1 VRVRAVATV
10 AAVGLLA
17 ACGGG
22 GPTGKPLTDAELIAR
37 VDAQCV
43 QLAAAGN
50 DLVAAQDP
58 SAQGAQLSGYLHA
71 AARVLRTHVNAIGQ
85 LVPPANLQGDVSR
98 FVSALYS
105 YADQL
110 DALADRTRPGDT
122 YEQLLTHSAPQV
134 SSLNGLS
141 DQANKIAAKLNF
153 KDCAT

>member
-1 VRVRAVATV
+1 MRARAVATV
-10 AAVGLLA
+10 TAVVLLA

-22 GPTGKPLTDAELIAR
+22 GPTGTPLTDAQLVAR
-37 VDAQCV
+37 VNAQCV
-43 QLAAAGN
+43 QIAAAGN

-71 AARVLRTHVNAIGQ
+71 AARVLRTHVNTIGQ
-85 LVPPANLQGDVSR
+85 LVPPASRQGDVSR
-98 FVSALYS
+98 FVSALSS

-122 YEQLLTHSAPQV
+122 YEQLLIHSASQV
-134 SSLNGLS
+134 SSLNRLS